1 VLRAALDA
9 NVYISALLRPEG
21 PPGRIIER
29 FLRKVAFDIVLSP
42 TIVHEVLRA
51 FAYPKIGRLIRGAAR
66 PELWFEDIMVLAD
79 LVSGDDAVSG
89 VCADPDDDKYIGAAI
104 EGRAALIVTGD
115 RQLLALIE
123 HDGVR
128 IISPRAFLDLLGD

>member
-1 VLRAALDA
+1 V
-9 NVYISALLRPEG
+9 
-21 PPGRIIER
+21 
-29 FLRKVAFDIVLSP
+29 
-42 TIVHEVLRA
+42 
-51 FAYPKIGRLIRGAAR
+51 
-66 PELWFEDIMVLAD
+66 VLAD

>member
-1 VLRAALDA
+1 M
-9 NVYISALLRPEG
+9 P
-21 PPGRIIER
+21 
-29 FLRKVAFDIVLSP
+29 
-42 TIVHEVLRA
+42 
-51 FAYPKIGRLIRGAAR
+51 R

-128 IISPRAFLDLLGD
+128 IISPRTFLDLLGD

>member
-1 VLRAALDA
+1 
-9 NVYISALLRPEG
+9 
-21 PPGRIIER
+21 
-29 FLRKVAFDIVLSP
+29 
-42 TIVHEVLRA
+42 VLRA
-51 FAYPKIGRLIRGAAR
+51 FAYRKSGRLIRGDVR
-66 PELWFEDIMVLAD
+66 PELWFEDIVVLAD